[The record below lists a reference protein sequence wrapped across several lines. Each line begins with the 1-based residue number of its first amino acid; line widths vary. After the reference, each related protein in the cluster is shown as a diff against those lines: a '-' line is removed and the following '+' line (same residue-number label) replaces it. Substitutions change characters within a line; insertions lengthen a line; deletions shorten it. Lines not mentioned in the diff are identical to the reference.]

1 MSDRV
6 QGDALARG
14 EAGARA
20 LHGAPGLPRLSGLP
34 AASGDAGREDRGAL
48 HLRCQI
54 GSKETLSPEGRQELE
69 HFMALRDCPACQ
81 GSRLR
86 PETLAVKIAG
96 RSISDVVRFSI
107 KSARQFFDTLTLSER
122 DAQIA

>member
-1 MSDRV
+1 MHGEP
-6 QGDALARG
+6 GDG
-14 EAGARA
+14 FEGAVKILER
-20 LHGAPGLPRLSGLP
+20 RY
-34 AASGDAGREDRGAL
+34 
-48 HLRCQI
+48 
-54 GSKETLSPEGRQELE
+54 KETLSPEVRQELE

-122 DAQIA
+122 DARRPPRA